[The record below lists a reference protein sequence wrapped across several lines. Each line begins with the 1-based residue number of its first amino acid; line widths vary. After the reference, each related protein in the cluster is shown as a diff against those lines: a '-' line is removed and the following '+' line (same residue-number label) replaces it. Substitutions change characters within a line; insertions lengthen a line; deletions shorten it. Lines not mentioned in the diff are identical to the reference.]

1 MIGSVSLSEKI
12 LKEHLMDKYGDFIPV
27 RLSGGYTNETFLLKG
42 TRPPLVAKV
51 ANSFNQDIQNEIN
64 CLTLNQETGVVP
76 KVYDFIEAENFQ
88 ISVME
93 YREGTNG
100 QFILDNNDLERT
112 KDLYKILGK
121 SLSENIHSRKYNFN
135 SNGIKECDL
144 DTLNF
149 NLDFVPESLIQFSKE
164 ILEKI
169 NDTKEEWVLTH
180 GDYGMHNVL
189 YATDNTITVLDWE
202 WSEWANPLTD
212 IGWVCWFTKLHYPEH
227 ASLLNSLFIKE
238 YKSNSHVHL
247 SSEKLKAYCVYKV
260 WKVLNKVKDGPQEVL
275 EEWVKRLKWTIETDV
290 I

>member
-1 MIGSVSLSEKI
+1 MIGSVTLTEKI
-12 LKEHLMDKYGDFIPV
+12 LREHLIDKYGDFTPV
-27 RLSGGYTNETFLLKG
+27 RLNGGYTNETFLLKG
-42 TRPPLVAKV
+42 ICPPLVAKV

-64 CLTLNQETGVVP
+64 SLSVIEETGVVP
-76 KVYDFIEAENFQ
+76 KVFDFIEADNVQ

-112 KDLYKILGK
+112 KDLYKSLGK
-121 SLSENIHSRKYNFN
+121 SLSESIHSRKYNFT

-144 DTLNF
+144 HELNL
-149 NLDFVPESLIQFSKE
+149 NLDFVPESLIQSSKE
-164 ILEKI
+164 ILGKI

-189 YATDNTITVLDWE
+189 YATDNTLTVLDWE
-202 WSEWANPLTD
+202 WCEWANPLTD

-238 YKSNSHVHL
+238 YKSHSLVHL

-260 WKVLNKVKDGPQEVL
+260 WKVLNKVKNGPQEVQG
-275 EEWVKRLKWTIETDV
+275 EWTKRLKWTIETYF